1 MKKRQY
7 LKFLYVALL
16 GSLCWLSVNAQSQLF
31 TPEQITKIENQLV
44 GEHKLSLQWVSWET
58 FGSVD
63 ILRDADGLSIEG
75 IQELNG
81 NFVSLFGKIK
91 VIDEKAFLFTGEIV
105 TRVDHINNGNACT
118 RNGTF
123 EFRATGKRQYWRLQ
137 QMKNP
142 CDPVTDYVDVYF

>member
-1 MKKRQY
+1 MKKMH
-7 LKFLYVALL
+7 YVKSLGVVLL
-16 GSLCWLSVNAQSQLF
+16 GNLCWLSVNAQPQLL
-31 TPEQITKIENQLV
+31 TPEQLTKIENKLI
-44 GEHKLSLQWVSWET
+44 GKHKLSLQWVSWER
-58 FGSVD
+58 FGSVN

-75 IQELNG
+75 TQELNG

>member
-1 MKKRQY
+1 MKKMH
-7 LKFLYVALL
+7 YVKSLGVVLL
-16 GSLCWLSVNAQSQLF
+16 GSLCWLSVNAQPQLL
-31 TPEQITKIENQLV
+31 TPEQITKIEDKLI
-44 GEHKLSLQWVSWET
+44 GKHKLSLQWVSWER
-58 FGSVD
+58 FGSVN

-75 IQELNG
+75 MQKVNG

-105 TRVDHINNGNACT
+105 TRVDHINNGEACT
-118 RNGTF
+118 RNGNF

>member
-16 GSLCWLSVNAQSQLF
+16 GSLCCLSVNAQSQLF
-31 TPEQITKIENQLV
+31 TPEQITKIENKLI
-44 GEHKLSLQWVSWET
+44 GEHKLSLQWVSWEN

-105 TRVDHINNGNACT
+105 TRVDHINNGKTCT
-118 RNGTF
+118 RQGTY
-123 EFRATGKRQYWRLQ
+123 EFRATGKRKYWRLQ
-137 QMKNP
+137 QMENP

>member
-7 LKFLYVALL
+7 FRSLYVVLL

-31 TPEQITKIENQLV
+31 TPEQITKIENKLI
-44 GEHKLSLQWVSWET
+44 GKHKLSLQWVSWET

-105 TRVDHINNGNACT
+105 TRVDHINNGKACT
-118 RNGTF
+118 RHGTY
-123 EFRATGKRQYWRLQ
+123 EFRATGKRKYWRLQ
-137 QMKNP
+137 QMENP
-142 CDPVTDYVDVYF
+142 CDPLTDYVDIYF

>member
-1 MKKRQY
+1 MRKLQY
-7 LKFLYVALL
+7 FKSLGVALL

-31 TPEQITKIENQLV
+31 TPDKMTKIENKLI

-63 ILRDADGLSIEG
+63 ILRDAEGLSIEG
-75 IQELNG
+75 MQKVNG
-81 NFVSLFGKIK
+81 NFVSLFGKIM